1 MWQCMPGVQS
11 CIVLGS
17 LVLTWKALG
26 TASNVAAVYG
36 ASGQILRLSALTY
49 LQVTNQVHATEA

>member
-1 MWQCMPGVQS
+1 MPGVQS